1 MQARLTL
8 IGMEQELNRDNKSI
22 SDTWVLNNENFDKD
36 TLFSTIVTTGGQ
48 FEVLYTNPDFFY
60 LMCSYFW
67 KKYNRTFQKWFDVF
81 EIEYNP
87 LENYDRYELVHEDT
101 TDEGSINRSIANETE
116 TDDRRTI
123 TETEKENRTET
134 NTGTQETETSG
145 TTGETVTGDVSG
157 YDSASFSD
165 KDKTTSSGTAHE
177 TGDVS
182 TSNTG
187 TVNDSKSVSHTDID
201 DLNSSFSGTD
211 DSDTSN
217 DRDFDRNAHIHGNI
231 GVTTSQQMLES
242 ELKIQSWSIYQH
254 ITDLFCKELLITVY

>member
-8 IGMEQELNRDNKSI
+8 IGMEQELNRDSKSI

-48 FEVLYTNPDFFY
+48 FEVLYTDPNFFY

-81 EIEYNP
+81 DIEYNP
-87 LENYDRYELVHEDT
+87 LENYDRYELIHEDT

-116 TDDRRTI
+116 TDDSRTI
-123 TETEKENRTET
+123 TETETENRTET

-157 YDSASFSD
+157 YDSSNYSD

-177 TGDVS
+177 TNGIS
-182 TSNTG
+182 SSNTG
-187 TVNDSKSVSHTDID
+187 TVHGEKSISHSDTD

-217 DRDFDRNAHIHGNI
+217 DRDFDRTAHIHGNI
-231 GVTTSQQMLES
+231 GTVTAQDMLTQEV
-242 ELKIQSWSIYQH
+242 KIQAFSIYQH
-254 ITDLFCKELLITVY
+254 MADLFCKDLLITCY